1 MLSDARVKE
10 VERDFEHG
18 SDTLRR
24 IEPRL
29 FRYRQNWGDHQRDG
43 SEAVPAYAGIIAQ
56 ELPDELAPFCRFAS
70 RHHAPAAPLGWCT
83 WRRTAPPSRR
93 RAGPSHWPRPE
104 AAHASPSR

>member
-56 ELPDELAPFCRFAS
+56 ELVTGTKIF
-70 RHHAPAAPLGWCT
+70 
-83 WRRTAPPSRR
+83 
-93 RAGPSHWPRPE
+93 
-104 AAHASPSR
+104 

>member
-29 FRYRQNWGDHQRDG
+29 FRYRQNWGDHQRDD
-43 SEAVPAYAGIIAQ
+43 SEAAPAYAGIIAQ

-70 RHHAPAAPLGWCT
+70 RHHAPAAVLGG
-83 WRRTAPPSRR
+83 RKKRS
-93 RAGPSHWPRPE
+93 PRQRE
-104 AAHASPSR
+104 S